1 MKQFKLSSRAVSFL
15 LLIAVILG
23 IFSVR
28 LYQLQVTEAVD
39 HSKKV
44 QDSVTYET
52 RITAARG
59 EILDR
64 DGTVLVGNRAAFNI
78 ILIREVLYST
88 DDPNSKLRALVNLCD
103 RLGLEFID
111 HLPITRQKPYEYDF
125 DSYNSTYN
133 GYFKE
138 FLYHRDW
145 DGDISAAQFISRM
158 RNRYNIPADWSE
170 EEARAVISIRYEL
183 ELRTFTI
190 LPSYE
195 LLNDVDTGSLASIT
209 ELGIPGLAVVATTVR
224 EYYTDCAAH
233 ILGYIGDMDREQ
245 YEYYKEFGYEMD
257 AKVGQAGLEAAFE
270 SELHA
275 TDGLK
280 RTTIA
285 MDGTVLHE
293 EWVTEPKAGNNVELT
308 IDLDLQALGEEAL
321 EATILDLRENG
332 LNGKDLAKDAEGG
345 ALVAMDVKT
354 GEILV
359 CASYP
364 TYDLSRFFEDYN
376 ITKEQPYNPF
386 FNRALMA
393 EYPPGSVF
401 KMVTTIA
408 AVDSGTIHPLFE
420 VYDEGVYKRFE
431 TQVYTPRCM
440 LYTST
445 NGRATHQSINVME
458 ALAVSCNYYFYEV
471 GWMTGI
477 DKIDEVAQAL
487 GLGEPTGVELY
498 EETGRRANPET
509 KKRLYSNDA
518 SVWYGGDTIAAAIGQ
533 SEHRFTPLQLCS
545 YTCALANQ
553 GIRYE
558 ATFLRRVLSADYDEL
573 IMENEPTIASQ
584 LEISDLAYE
593 TIIEGM
599 NMSTYIYNGTSNAVF
614 SDYDIK
620 VCAKTGTAEH
630 GSGGSDN
637 GSFVL
642 FAPADDPVIA
652 IAIYVE
658 KGAQGGHLGNI
669 AKALLDAYFSETNS
683 IDTVPGENE
692 LN

>member
-1 MKQFKLSSRAVSFL
+1 MSQFKLSSRAVSFL

-23 IFSVR
+23 IFTVR

-39 HSKKV
+39 HSQKV
-44 QDSVTYET
+44 QDSITYQT

-78 ILIREVLYST
+78 ILIKDVVYSA
-88 DDPNSKLRALVNLCD
+88 DDTNGKLRTLINLCD
-103 RLGLEFID
+103 QLGLEFND
-111 HLPITRQKPYEYDF
+111 HLPITKQKPYEYDF
-125 DSYNSTYN
+125 DSYTSTYN
-133 GYFKE
+133 GYFKD
-138 FLYHRDW
+138 FLYQRDW

-158 RNRYNIPADWSE
+158 RDRYNIPADWTE
-170 EEARAVISIRYEL
+170 EEARDLISIRYEL
-183 ELRTFTI
+183 DLRGFTI

-195 LLNDVDTGSLASIT
+195 LLNDVEAASLASIT

-233 ILGYIGDMDREQ
+233 ILGYIGDMDAEQ

-257 AKVGQAGLEAAFE
+257 AKVGQSGLEAAFE
-270 SELHA
+270 TELHA

-280 RTTIA
+280 STTIA
-285 MDGTVLHE
+285 MDGTVLSE
-293 EWVTEPKAGNNVELT
+293 KWIIEPKSGNNVELT
-308 IDLDLQALGEEAL
+308 IDLDLQALGEDAL

-408 AVDSGTIHPLFE
+408 AVDSGTINPLFE

-431 TQVYTPRCM
+431 TEVYTPRCM

-487 GLGEPTGVELY
+487 GLAEPTGVELY

-509 KKRLYSNDA
+509 KKRLYDNDA

-553 GIRYE
+553 GTRYE

-669 AKALLDAYFSETNS
+669 AKALLDAYFSEANS
-683 IDTVPGENE
+683 IDTVPGENT

>member
-1 MKQFKLSSRAVSFL
+1 MSRFKFSSRVISFL
-15 LLIAVILG
+15 LLVAVIFS
-23 IFSVR
+23 IFAVR
-28 LYQLQVTEAVD
+28 LYRLQVTEAVD
-39 HSKKV
+39 HSQKE
-44 QDSVTYET
+44 QDSITYLT

-78 ILIREVLYST
+78 ILIKDVVYSA
-88 DDPNSKLRALVNLCD
+88 DDTNGKLRSLVNLCD
-103 RLGLEFID
+103 QLGLEFND
-111 HLPITRQKPYEYDF
+111 HLPITKQKPYEYDF

-133 GYFKE
+133 GYFKD
-138 FLYHRDW
+138 FLYKRDW

-158 RNRYNIPADWSE
+158 RDRYNIPADWSE
-170 EEARAVISIRYEL
+170 EEARALISVRYEL
-183 ELRTFTI
+183 DLRGFTQ

-195 LLNDVDTGSLASIT
+195 LLNDVEAASLASIT

-224 EYYTDCAAH
+224 EYYTKYAAH

-245 YEYYKEFGYEMD
+245 YEYYKQFGYEMD
-257 AKVGQAGLEAAFE
+257 AKVGQSGLEAAFE

-280 RTTIA
+280 STTIA
-285 MDGTVLHE
+285 MDGTVLSE
-293 EWVTEPKAGNNVELT
+293 KWITEPKAGNNVELT
-308 IDLDLQALGEEAL
+308 IDLDLQALGEDAL

-408 AVDSGTIHPLFE
+408 AVDSGTINPLFE

-431 TQVYTPRCM
+431 TEVYTPRCM
-440 LYTST
+440 LYTAT
-445 NGRATHQSINVME
+445 NGAATHQSINVME

-477 DKIDEVAQAL
+477 DKIDEVARAL
-487 GLGEPTGVELY
+487 GLAEPTGVELY

-509 KKRLYSNDA
+509 KANLYDNDA

-553 GIRYE
+553 GTRYE
-558 ATFLRRVLSADYDEL
+558 ATFLRRVLSADYDQL
-573 IMENEPTIASQ
+573 IVENEPTIASQ

-642 FAPADDPVIA
+642 FAPAEDPVIA

-669 AKALLDAYFSETNS
+669 AKVLLDAYFSDANS
-683 IDTVPGENE
+683 IDTFPGENE

>member
-321 EATILDLRENG
+321 ETTILDLRENG

-431 TQVYTPRCM
+431 TEVYTPRCM
-440 LYTST
+440 LYTAT
-445 NGRATHQSINVME
+445 NGAATHQSINVLE

-477 DKIDEVAQAL
+477 DKIDEVARSL
-487 GLGEPTGVELY
+487 GLAEPTGVELY

-584 LEISDLAYE
+584 LEISDLAFE

-669 AKALLDAYFSETNS
+669 AKVLLDAYFSETNS

>member
-431 TQVYTPRCM
+431 TEVYTPRCM

-487 GLGEPTGVELY
+487 GLAEPTGVELY

-669 AKALLDAYFSETNS
+669 AKVLLDAYFSETNS

>member
-78 ILIREVLYST
+78 ILIKDVVYST
-88 DDPNSKLRALVNLCD
+88 DDTNGKLRSLVNLCD
-103 RLGLEFID
+103 QLGLEFND
-111 HLPITRQKPYEYDF
+111 HLPITKQKPYEYDF

-133 GYFKE
+133 GFFKD
-138 FLYHRDW
+138 FLYKRDW

-158 RNRYNIPADWSE
+158 RDRYNIPADWSE
-170 EEARAVISIRYEL
+170 EEARALISVRYEL
-183 ELRTFTI
+183 DLRGFTH

-195 LLNDVDTGSLASIT
+195 LLNDVDTGSLAAIT

-233 ILGYIGDMDREQ
+233 ILGYIGDMDQEQ
-245 YEYYKEFGYEMD
+245 YEYYKPFGYEMD
-257 AKVGQAGLEAAFE
+257 AKVGQSGLEAAFE

-431 TQVYTPRCM
+431 TEVYTPRCM
-440 LYTST
+440 LYTAT
-445 NGRATHQSINVME
+445 NGAATHQSINVME

-477 DKIDEVAQAL
+477 DKIDEVARAL
-487 GLGEPTGVELY
+487 GLAEPTGVELY

-509 KKRLYSNDA
+509 KANLYDNDA

>member
-138 FLYHRDW
+138 FLYNRDW

-440 LYTST
+440 LYTAT
-445 NGRATHQSINVME
+445 NGAATHQSINVME

-487 GLGEPTGVELY
+487 GLAEPTGVELY